1 MNVNYASIVLFF
13 SIYKGKSIP
22 ILFLPLCNQS
32 GPFFF
37 LRPSY
42 SGFEMLSLIWNCSIR
57 LLISLE
63 ATLLTFS
70 LHPSSCAPLSF
81 SKNILL
87 PFLRTLSLTSFSI
100 RVDWQKNNEASS
112 EKLQAKRLSP
122 KSGKLRSLGGLE
134 LADIWVFQKFTCS
147 GLTSEIDS
155 SHSGVGLWAS
165 YVFKAP
171 KVIRMS
177 IPH

>member
-1 MNVNYASIVLFF
+1 MQPKWSL
-13 SIYKGKSIP
+13 
-22 ILFLPLCNQS
+22 
-32 GPFFF
+32 FF

-63 ATLLTFS
+63 ATLFTFS